1 MLGCYARLVVAG
13 RCLGRRASHGAARR
27 RRACASSSSGFQRR
41 LDGVEIV
48 GAGELAR
55 RGDHA
60 SRAAAGWVDDAQVAP
75 SAIRELAA
83 PDAPPTPC
91 RPYYCVWCC
100 FLRSRSRG
108 CSHCSSSGS
117 GRDPRFVKVLAC
129 ILSLVY
135 VTSPGTPIEAS
146 RTRLERGKRGQMQ
159 IADGGTGDS
168 CDCRRRVRADGEVRR
183 AGGGPIRSVCE
194 SPPRRPRA
202 I

>member
-1 MLGCYARLVVAG
+1 MAGARVTGQRVVG
-13 RCLGRRASHGAARR
+13 
-27 RRACASSSSGFQRR
+27 ACASSSSGFQRR